1 MRMPPRYLV
10 SDRFDIGILSSLT
23 AAITLTEITLEEVCQ
38 RIEESERE
46 MKLGLHGGWVDAVN
60 SSEALTLT
68 PNGPILLVASPV
80 QTDHGA
86 IMKWVRIEVTA

>member
-1 MRMPPRYLV
+1 MTPRYFL
-10 SDRFDIGILSSLT
+10 SDQFDIGILSSLT

-46 MKLGLHGGWVDAVN
+46 MELGLHGGWVDAVKN
-60 SSEALTLT
+60 RDAVTLT
-68 PNGPILLVASPV
+68 PNGPILLVARSV
-80 QTDHGA
+80 ETDQGT